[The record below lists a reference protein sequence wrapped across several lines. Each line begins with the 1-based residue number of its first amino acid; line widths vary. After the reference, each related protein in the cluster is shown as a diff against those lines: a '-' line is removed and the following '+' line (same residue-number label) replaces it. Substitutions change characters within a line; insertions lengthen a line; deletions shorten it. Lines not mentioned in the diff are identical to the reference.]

1 MEKGK
6 NEKYFRITMESV
18 DNDESLNFQSD
29 IKTIWESKFD
39 DEIDD
44 ILDGCISCLR
54 GVGFTETTILK
65 SMERSVNFHKEASVL
80 KNNGEK

>member
-1 MEKGK
+1 
-6 NEKYFRITMESV
+6 MESV
-18 DNDESLNFQSD
+18 DIDESLSFQSD

-54 GVGFTETTILK
+54 GIGFTEYTIIKGMEKNVNNHKK
-65 SMERSVNFHKEASVL
+65 STKTYAERFEQ
-80 KNNGEK
+80 